1 MANIEA
7 LQSSGDSQTI
17 SLQYSDR
24 ARQSLL
30 TTLRMSIVVW
40 GLIPVTACVLGLF
53 GLLNSEIFSHDSSN
67 RIRDIFLIMSGLV
80 IPTLF
85 LLAIRNLSKSSLL
98 LDKNGM
104 EVPCDLLS
112 TTFRPQ
118 YIPWNTVNK
127 IAFHSS
133 EKSQKKSSDSP
144 LKNEQIVLYI
154 KQQKP
159 VVIKLDRI
167 DIAAC
172 EKLLVCFDVFAGTAE
187 RESLE
192 ELSGLIRVHLRQQA
206 NQNLVALAKGDVL
219 SHTEL
224 WEDELKRRFRA
235 AAFMP
240 LEPGM
245 IMRNGSLTV
254 LRQLA
259 LGGLSAVYL
268 GQLENNS
275 LVVLKESVVPD
286 DAKVELKD
294 KAREM
299 FAREASLL
307 IKLQHPNIVPVL
319 DYFVENSRSYLL
331 LDYIS
336 GQDLRQ
342 YVKQS
347 GRVREGLV
355 LQWAE
360 QIAIIIDYL
369 HKQEPPVIH
378 RDLTPDNLVLRPDGT
393 IVAIDFGAANEF
405 IGNATGTF
413 VGKQSYIAP
422 EQFRG
427 KACLQSD
434 IYAFGGTLYYLLTG
448 EDPEALSQSE
458 PGEKIELSAQLNDL
472 VKRCTDLEVETR
484 MSSATEIIASLQN
497 ISNSQEKA

>member
-1 MANIEA
+1 MANLNAIGRTD
-7 LQSSGDSQTI
+7 GDSQTI
-17 SLQYSDR
+17 SLPYSDQ

-30 TTLRMSIVVW
+30 TTLRMSIVLW
-40 GLIPVTACVLGLF
+40 GLVPAVICVLGLIN
-53 GLLNSEIFSHDSSN
+53 LLISLFSHDTSN
-67 RIRDIFLIMSGLV
+67 SLHDWALVSIGLI
-80 IPTLF
+80 IPTLV
-85 LLAIRNLSKSSLL
+85 LIAIRNLSKSSLL

-112 TTFRPQ
+112 TTLKPH
-118 YIPWNTVNK
+118 YIPWHTINK
-127 IAFHSS
+127 IAFHQNENSN
-133 EKSQKKSSDSP
+133 QKKNDSP
-144 LKNEQIVLYI
+144 LKNEQIVLYL
-154 KQQKP
+154 KQQQP
-159 VVIKLDRI
+159 VVIKLDRL

-172 EKLLVCFDVFAGTAE
+172 EKLLVCFDVFAGAAE
-187 RESLE
+187 HESLDD
-192 ELSGLIRVHLRQQA
+192 LSSLIRSHLRQQA

-240 LEPGM
+240 LEPGV

-286 DAKVELKD
+286 DAKAELKD

-299 FAREASLL
+299 FAREANLL

-355 LQWAE
+355 LQWAH
-360 QIAIIIDYL
+360 QIAVIVDYL

-458 PGEKIELSAQLNDL
+458 PADRIELSPQLNDL
-472 VKRCTDLEVETR
+472 VKSCTDLEVETR
-484 MSSATEIIASLQN
+484 ISSAAEIIDSLQR
-497 ISNSQEKA
+497 ISQEKV

>member
-1 MANIEA
+1 MADI
-7 LQSSGDSQTI
+7 SSLSRHHEDSQTI
-17 SLQYSDR
+17 CLDYSDQ

-30 TTLRMSIVVW
+30 TTLRMSIVLW
-40 GLIPVTACVLGLF
+40 GLIPAVISAFGFINLMISAVSKETSNNLHYWALTSIGL
-53 GLLNSEIFSHDSSN
+53 I
-67 RIRDIFLIMSGLV
+67 
-80 IPTLF
+80 IPTLV
-85 LLAIRNLSKSSLL
+85 LIAIRNLSKSSLL
-98 LDKNGM
+98 LDKNGL
-104 EVPCDLLS
+104 EIPPDLLS
-112 TTFRPQ
+112 TRLKTQ
-118 YIPWNTVNK
+118 YIPWNTINK
-127 IAFHSS
+127 IAFRQNQSD
-133 EKSQKKSSDSP
+133 SQKNSDSP
-144 LKNEQIVLYI
+144 LKNDQIVLYL

-159 VVIKLDRI
+159 VVIKLGRL
-167 DIAAC
+167 DIASC
-172 EKLLVCFDVFAGTAE
+172 EKLLVCFDVFAGRVE
-187 RESLE
+187 RDSLE
-192 ELSGLIRVHLRQQA
+192 ALSGLIKAHLRDQA
-206 NQNLVALAKGDVL
+206 NQSLAALAKGNVL

-240 LEPGM
+240 LEPGV

-275 LVVLKESVVPD
+275 LVVIKESVVPD
-286 DAKVELKD
+286 DAKAELKD

-299 FAREASLL
+299 FAREANLL

-319 DYFVENSRSYLL
+319 DYFVENGRSYLL

-355 LQWAE
+355 LQWAH
-360 QIAIIIDYL
+360 QIAVIIDYL
-369 HKQEPPVIH
+369 HNQSPPVIH
-378 RDLTPDNLVLRPDGT
+378 RDLTPDN
-393 IVAIDFGAANEF
+393 FGAANEF

-413 VGKQSYIAP
+413 VGKQSYISP

-458 PGEKIELSAQLNDL
+458 PAEIIEVSPQLNDL
-472 VKRCTDLEVETR
+472 VKCCTDLELETR
-484 MSSATEIIASLQN
+484 ISSAAEIIESLQR
-497 ISNSQEKA
+497 ISQEKVL

>member
-1 MANIEA
+1 MANIKA
-7 LQSSGDSQTI
+7 LQNASGESQTI
-17 SLQYSDR
+17 SLPYSDKT
-24 ARQSLL
+24 RQSLL
-30 TTLRMSIVVW
+30 TALRMSIVVW
-40 GLIPVTACVLGLF
+40 GLFPMAACLLGVVGLF
-53 GLLNSEIFSHDSSN
+53 YSELISHDPAN
-67 RIRDIFLIMSGLV
+67 RIRDCFLIMSGLV

-85 LLAIRNLSKSSLL
+85 LLAIRNISKSSLL

-112 TTFRPQ
+112 TTLKPQ

-127 IAFHSS
+127 IAFN
-133 EKSQKKSSDSP
+133 SSDKGQKRNQDSA
-144 LKNEQIVLYI
+144 LKNEQIVLYL
-154 KQQKP
+154 KQQQP
-159 VVIKLDRI
+159 VVIKLDRL
-167 DIAAC
+167 DIASC
-172 EKLLVCFDVFAGTAE
+172 EKLLVCFDVFAAAAE
-187 RESLE
+187 RESLG
-192 ELSGLIRVHLRQQA
+192 ELSNLIRSHLRQQA
-206 NQNLVALAKGDVL
+206 NQNLAALAKGDVL

-224 WEDELKRRFRA
+224 WEDELNRRFRA

-240 LEPGM
+240 LEPGV

-275 LVVLKESVVPD
+275 LVVLKESVVPV

-299 FAREASLL
+299 FAREANLL

-342 YVKQS
+342 YVKQN

-355 LQWAE
+355 LQWAH
-360 QIAIIIDYL
+360 QIAVIIDYL

-427 KACLQSD
+427 KASLQSD

-458 PGEKIELSAQLNDL
+458 PAKQIELSSQLNDL
-472 VKRCTDLEVETR
+472 VKSCTDLELETR
-484 MSSATEIIASLQN
+484 ISSAAEIIQSLQR
-497 ISNSQEKA
+497 ISQEKV

>member
-1 MANIEA
+1 MAKLNA
-7 LQSSGDSQTI
+7 LSSADIDSQTI
-17 SLQYSDR
+17 CLDYSDQ
-24 ARQSLL
+24 ARLALL
-30 TTLRMSIVVW
+30 TTLRMSIVLW
-40 GLIPVTACVLGLF
+40 GLVPAVICALGLIS
-53 GLLNSEIFSHDSSN
+53 LLISMFSHDSSN
-67 RIRDIFLIMSGLV
+67 SLHDWALVSIGLL
-80 IPTLF
+80 IPTLV
-85 LLAIRNLSKSSLL
+85 LITIRNLSKSSLL
-98 LDKNGM
+98 LDKNGL
-104 EVPCDLLS
+104 EIPPDLFCTRLK
-112 TTFRPQ
+112 PQ

-127 IAFHSS
+127 IAFNSS
-133 EKSQKKSSDSP
+133 DKGQKRNQDSP
-144 LKNEQIVLYI
+144 LKNEQIVLYL
-154 KQQKP
+154 KQQQP
-159 VVIKLDRI
+159 VVIKLDRL
-167 DIAAC
+167 DIADC
-172 EKLLVCFDVFAGTAE
+172 EKLLVCFDVFAGAAE
-187 RESLE
+187 RQSLGD
-192 ELSGLIRVHLRQQA
+192 LSNLIRSHLRDQA
-206 NQNLVALAKGDVL
+206 NQNLAALTKGDVL

-240 LEPGM
+240 LEPGV

-286 DAKVELKD
+286 DAKAELKD

-319 DYFVENSRSYLL
+319 DYFVENNRSYLL

-355 LQWAE
+355 LQWAH
-360 QIAIIIDYL
+360 QIAVIIDYL

-458 PGEKIELSAQLNDL
+458 PAERIELSSQLNDL
-472 VKRCTDLEVETR
+472 VKSCTDLEVETR
-484 MSSATEIIASLQN
+484 ISSAAEIIDYVQR
-497 ISNSQEKA
+497 ISQQKV

>member
-1 MANIEA
+1 MANLNA
-7 LQSSGDSQTI
+7 LGSTDGDSQTI
-17 SLQYSDR
+17 CLHYADQ

-30 TTLRMSIVVW
+30 TTLRMSIVLWGLVPAVICVW
-40 GLIPVTACVLGLF
+40 GLINLLLAIISQDTVSSLHYWALVSI
-53 GLLNSEIFSHDSSN
+53 GLL
-67 RIRDIFLIMSGLV
+67 
-80 IPTLF
+80 IPTLV
-85 LLAIRNLSKSSLL
+85 LIAIRNLSKSSLL
-98 LDKNGM
+98 LDKNGL
-104 EVPCDLLS
+104 EIPPDLFSSRLK
-112 TTFRPQ
+112 PQ
-118 YIPWNTVNK
+118 YIPWHTINK
-127 IAFHSS
+127 IAFHQS
-133 EKSQKKSSDSP
+133 ENGKQKKNDSP
-144 LKNEQIVLYI
+144 LKNEQIVLYL
-154 KQQKP
+154 KQQQP

-167 DIAAC
+167 DIASC
-172 EKLLVCFDVFAGTAE
+172 EKLLVCFDVFAGAAQ
-187 RESLE
+187 RESLDD
-192 ELSGLIRVHLRQQA
+192 LSSLIKSHLRQQA

-240 LEPGM
+240 LEPGV

-286 DAKVELKD
+286 DAKAELKD

-299 FAREASLL
+299 FAREANLL

-355 LQWAE
+355 LQWAL
-360 QIAIIIDYL
+360 QIAVIVDYL

-458 PGEKIELSAQLNDL
+458 PAEKIELSPQLNDL
-472 VKRCTDLEVETR
+472 IKSCTDLELETR
-484 MSSATEIIASLQN
+484 ISSAAEIIDSLQR
-497 ISNSQEKA
+497 ISQEKV

>member
-1 MANIEA
+1 MAELNA
-7 LQSSGDSQTI
+7 LDRRDEDSQTI
-17 SLQYSDR
+17 CLDYSDQ

-30 TTLRMSIVVW
+30 TSLRMSIVVW
-40 GLIPVTACVLGLF
+40 GLIPAVISAFGLF
-53 GLLNSEIFSHDSSN
+53 NLLISIISHNENDRLNDWALISIGLI
-67 RIRDIFLIMSGLV
+67 
-80 IPTLF
+80 IPTLV
-85 LLAIRNLSKSSLL
+85 LIAIRNLSKAHLL
-98 LDKNGM
+98 LDKNGL
-104 EVPCDLLS
+104 EIPPDLLS
-112 TTFRPQ
+112 TRLKAQ
-118 YIPWNTVNK
+118 YIPWNTINK
-127 IAFHSS
+127 IAFHQS
-133 EKSQKKSSDSP
+133 ESDKQKKIESP
-144 LKNEQIVLYI
+144 LKSDQIVLYL
-154 KQQKP
+154 KQQQP
-159 VVIKLDRI
+159 VAIKLDRL
-167 DIAAC
+167 DIASC
-172 EKLLVCFDVFAGTAE
+172 EKLLVCLDVFAGGVE

-192 ELSGLIRVHLRQQA
+192 VLSNLIKTHLRDQA
-206 NQNLVALAKGDVL
+206 NQSLAALAKGNVL

-240 LEPGM
+240 LEPGV

-299 FAREASLL
+299 FAREANLL

-355 LQWAE
+355 LQWAH
-360 QIAIIIDYL
+360 QIAVIIDYL
-369 HKQEPPVIH
+369 HKQEPPIIH

-413 VGKQSYIAP
+413 VGKQSYISP

-458 PGEKIELSAQLNDL
+458 PAEIIEVSPQLNDL
-472 VKRCTDLEVETR
+472 VKCCTDLELETR
-484 MSSATEIIASLQN
+484 IKSAAEIIESLQR
-497 ISNSQEKA
+497 ISQEKVL

>member
-7 LQSSGDSQTI
+7 LQSAGDSQTI

-112 TTFRPQ
+112 TTFKAQ

-133 EKSQKKSSDSP
+133 EKSQKKSSEP

-154 KQQKP
+154 RQQKP

-307 IKLQHPNIVPVL
+307 IKLKHPNIVPVL

-331 LDYIS
+331 LDYI
-336 GQDLRQ
+336 
-342 YVKQS
+342 
-347 GRVREGLV
+347 
-355 LQWAE
+355 
-360 QIAIIIDYL
+360 
-369 HKQEPPVIH
+369 
-378 RDLTPDNLVLRPDGT
+378 
-393 IVAIDFGAANEF
+393 
-405 IGNATGTF
+405 
-413 VGKQSYIAP
+413 
-422 EQFRG
+422 
-427 KACLQSD
+427 
-434 IYAFGGTLYYLLTG
+434 
-448 EDPEALSQSE
+448 
-458 PGEKIELSAQLNDL
+458 
-472 VKRCTDLEVETR
+472 
-484 MSSATEIIASLQN
+484 
-497 ISNSQEKA
+497 

>member
-1 MANIEA
+1 MANIKA
-7 LQSSGDSQTI
+7 LQNASGESQTI
-17 SLQYSDR
+17 SLPYSDKT
-24 ARQSLL
+24 RQTLL
-30 TTLRMSIVVW
+30 TALRMSIVVW
-40 GLIPVTACVLGLF
+40 GLFPMALCLLGVVGLF
-53 GLLNSEIFSHDSSN
+53 YSELISHEPAN
-67 RIRDIFLIMSGLV
+67 RIRDCFLIMSGLV

-85 LLAIRNLSKSSLL
+85 LLAIRNISKSSLL

-112 TTFRPQ
+112 TTLKPQ

-127 IAFHSS
+127 IAFN
-133 EKSQKKSSDSP
+133 SSDKGQKRIQDSA
-144 LKNEQIVLYI
+144 LKNEQIVLYL
-154 KQQKP
+154 KQQQP
-159 VVIKLDRI
+159 VVIKLDRL
-167 DIAAC
+167 DIASC
-172 EKLLVCFDVFAGTAE
+172 EKLLVCFDVFAAAAE
-187 RESLE
+187 RESLG
-192 ELSGLIRVHLRQQA
+192 ELSNLIRSHLRQQA
-206 NQNLVALAKGDVL
+206 NQNLAALAKGDVL

-224 WEDELKRRFRA
+224 WEDELNRRFRA

-240 LEPGM
+240 LEPGV

-275 LVVLKESVVPD
+275 LVVLKESVVPV

-299 FAREASLL
+299 FAREANLL

-342 YVKQS
+342 YVKQN

-355 LQWAE
+355 LQWAH
-360 QIAIIIDYL
+360 QIAVIIDYL

-427 KACLQSD
+427 KASLQSD

-458 PGEKIELSAQLNDL
+458 PAKQIELSSQLNDL
-472 VKRCTDLEVETR
+472 VKSCTDLELETR
-484 MSSATEIIASLQN
+484 ISSAAEIIQSLQR
-497 ISNSQEKA
+497 ISQEKV

>member
-1 MANIEA
+1 MAELNA
-7 LQSSGDSQTI
+7 LDRRDEDSQTI
-17 SLQYSDR
+17 CLDYSDQ

-30 TTLRMSIVVW
+30 TSLRMSIVVW
-40 GLIPVTACVLGLF
+40 GLIPAVISAFGLF
-53 GLLNSEIFSHDSSN
+53 NLLISIISHNENDRLNDWALISIGLI
-67 RIRDIFLIMSGLV
+67 
-80 IPTLF
+80 IPTLV
-85 LLAIRNLSKSSLL
+85 LIAIRNLSKAHLL
-98 LDKNGM
+98 LDKNGL
-104 EVPCDLLS
+104 EIPPDLLS
-112 TTFRPQ
+112 TRLKAQ
-118 YIPWNTVNK
+118 YIPWNTINK
-127 IAFHSS
+127 IAFHQS
-133 EKSQKKSSDSP
+133 ESDKQKKIESP
-144 LKNEQIVLYI
+144 LKSDQIVLYL
-154 KQQKP
+154 KQQQP
-159 VVIKLDRI
+159 VAIKLDRL
-167 DIAAC
+167 DIASC
-172 EKLLVCFDVFAGTAE
+172 EKLLVCLDVFAGGVE

-192 ELSGLIRVHLRQQA
+192 VLSNLIKTHLRDQA
-206 NQNLVALAKGDVL
+206 NQSLAALAKGNVL

-240 LEPGM
+240 LEPGV

-299 FAREASLL
+299 FAREANLL

-355 LQWAE
+355 LQWAH
-360 QIAIIIDYL
+360 QIAVIIHYL
-369 HKQEPPVIH
+369 HKQEPPIIH

-413 VGKQSYIAP
+413 VGKQSYISP

-458 PGEKIELSAQLNDL
+458 PAEIIEVSPQLNDL
-472 VKRCTDLEVETR
+472 VKCCTDLELETR
-484 MSSATEIIASLQN
+484 IKSAAEIIESLQR
-497 ISNSQEKA
+497 ISQEKVL

>member
-1 MANIEA
+1 MANMSAVGSYE
-7 LQSSGDSQTI
+7 GDSQTI
-17 SLQYSDR
+17 SLHYADK
-24 ARQSLL
+24 ARLSLL
-30 TTLRMSIVVW
+30 TAMRMSIVLW
-40 GLIPVTACVLGLF
+40 GLLPAAACLLGIV
-53 GLLNSEIFSHDSSN
+53 GLAMSTLGYQPASN
-67 RIRDIFLIMSGLV
+67 LGRDAFLMMVGLI

-85 LLAIRNLSKSSLL
+85 LLGIRHLTKSSLL
-98 LDKNGM
+98 LDKNGI
-104 EVPCDLLS
+104 EVPPDLIS
-112 TTFRPQ
+112 TQLKPL
-118 YIPWNTVNK
+118 YIPWNSINK
-127 IAFHSS
+127 IAFNGNDSTPR
-133 EKSQKKSSDSP
+133 KNNDSP
-144 LKNEQIVLYI
+144 LKGEQIVLYL
-154 KQQKP
+154 KEQKP
-159 VVIKLDRI
+159 VVIKLERL

-172 EKLLVCFDVFAGTAE
+172 EKLLVCFDVFAGMAE
-187 RESLE
+187 RQSLD
-192 ELSGLIRVHLRQQA
+192 ELSNLIRLHLRNQA
-206 NQNLVALAKGDVL
+206 NQNLAALVKGDVL

-240 LEPGM
+240 LEPGV

-268 GQLENNS
+268 GQLDNNS

-286 DAKVELKD
+286 DAKLELKD

-299 FAREASLL
+299 FAREANLL
-307 IKLQHPNIVPVL
+307 MKLQHPNVVPVL

-342 YVKQS
+342 YIKQS
-347 GRVREGLV
+347 GRAREGLV
-355 LQWAE
+355 LQWAQ
-360 QIAIIIDYL
+360 QIANIIEYL

-378 RDLTPDNLVLRPDGT
+378 RDLTPDNLVLRHDGT

-458 PGEKIELSAQLNDL
+458 PGEKVEISSQLNDL
-472 VKRCTDLEVETR
+472 VKSCTELEVETR
-484 MSSATEIIASLQN
+484 ISSAAEIIAALQS
-497 ISNSQEKA
+497 ITQEKV

>member
-1 MANIEA
+1 MANIKA
-7 LQSSGDSQTI
+7 LQNASGESQTI
-17 SLQYSDR
+17 SLPYSDKT
-24 ARQSLL
+24 RQSLL
-30 TTLRMSIVVW
+30 TALRMSIVVW
-40 GLIPVTACVLGLF
+40 GLLPMAACLLGVVGLF
-53 GLLNSEIFSHDSSN
+53 YSELISHEPAN
-67 RIRDIFLIMSGLV
+67 RIRDCFLIMSGLV

-85 LLAIRNLSKSSLL
+85 LLAIRNISKSSLL

-112 TTFRPQ
+112 TTLKPQ

-127 IAFHSS
+127 IAFH
-133 EKSQKKSSDSP
+133 QKGDSKQKRHNSP
-144 LKNEQIVLYI
+144 LKNEQIVLYL
-154 KQQKP
+154 KQQRP
-159 VVIKLDRI
+159 VVIKLDRL
-167 DIAAC
+167 DIASC
-172 EKLLVCFDVFAGTAE
+172 EKLLVCFDVFAGAAE
-187 RESLE
+187 RESLGD
-192 ELSGLIRVHLRQQA
+192 LSNLIRSHLRQQA
-206 NQNLVALAKGDVL
+206 NQNLAALAKGDVL

-240 LEPGM
+240 LEPGV

-299 FAREASLL
+299 FAREANLL
-307 IKLQHPNIVPVL
+307 IKLQHSNIVPVL

-355 LQWAE
+355 IQWAH
-360 QIAIIIDYL
+360 QIAVIIDYL

-458 PGEKIELSAQLNDL
+458 PAKQIELSPQLNDL
-472 VKRCTDLEVETR
+472 VKSCTDLELETR
-484 MSSATEIIASLQN
+484 ISSAAEIIEYLQR
-497 ISNSQEKA
+497 ISQEKV

>member
-1 MANIEA
+1 MAELNA
-7 LQSSGDSQTI
+7 LDRRDEDSQTI
-17 SLQYSDR
+17 CLDYSDQ

-30 TTLRMSIVVW
+30 TSLRMSIVVW
-40 GLIPVTACVLGLF
+40 GLIPAVISAFGLF
-53 GLLNSEIFSHDSSN
+53 NLLISIISHNESDRLNDWALISIGLI
-67 RIRDIFLIMSGLV
+67 
-80 IPTLF
+80 IPTLV
-85 LLAIRNLSKSSLL
+85 LIAIRNLSKAHLL
-98 LDKNGM
+98 LDKNGL
-104 EVPCDLLS
+104 EIPPDLLS
-112 TTFRPQ
+112 TRLKAQ
-118 YIPWNTVNK
+118 YIPWHSINK
-127 IAFHSS
+127 IVFHQS
-133 EKSQKKSSDSP
+133 EPDKQKKIESP
-144 LKNEQIVLYI
+144 LKSDQIVLYL
-154 KQQKP
+154 KQQQP
-159 VVIKLDRI
+159 VAIKLDRL
-167 DIAAC
+167 DIASC
-172 EKLLVCFDVFAGTAE
+172 EKLLVCLDVFAGGVE

-192 ELSGLIRVHLRQQA
+192 VLSNLIKTHLRDQA
-206 NQNLVALAKGDVL
+206 NQSLAALARGNVL

-319 DYFVENSRSYLL
+319 DYFVENGRSYLL

-355 LQWAE
+355 LQWAH
-360 QIAIIIDYL
+360 QIAVIIDYL
-369 HKQEPPVIH
+369 HKQEPPIIH
-378 RDLTPDNLVLRPDGT
+378 RDLTPDNLVLRPDGS

-413 VGKQSYIAP
+413 VGKQSYISP

-458 PGEKIELSAQLNDL
+458 PAEIIEVSPQLNDL
-472 VKRCTDLEVETR
+472 VKCCTDLELETR
-484 MSSATEIIASLQN
+484 ISSAAEIIESLQR
-497 ISNSQEKA
+497 ISQEKVL

>member
-1 MANIEA
+1 MANIKV
-7 LQSSGDSQTI
+7 LQNSTGESQTI
-17 SLQYSDR
+17 SLPYSDKT
-24 ARQSLL
+24 RQTLL
-30 TTLRMSIVVW
+30 TALRMSIVVW
-40 GLIPVTACVLGLF
+40 GLFPMAACLLGVVGLF
-53 GLLNSEIFSHDSSN
+53 YSELISHESVN
-67 RIRDIFLIMSGLV
+67 RIRDCFLIMSGLV

-104 EVPCDLLS
+104 EVPSDLLS
-112 TTFRPQ
+112 TTLKPQ
-118 YIPWNTVNK
+118 YIPWNTINK
-127 IAFHSS
+127 IAFHQKENS
-133 EKSQKKSSDSP
+133 KQKKNDSP
-144 LKNEQIVLYI
+144 LKNEQIVLYL
-154 KQQKP
+154 KQQQP
-159 VVIKLDRI
+159 VVIKLDRL
-167 DIAAC
+167 DIASC
-172 EKLLVCFDVFAGTAE
+172 EKLLVCFDVFAGAAE
-187 RESLE
+187 HESLDD
-192 ELSGLIRVHLRQQA
+192 LSSLIRSHLRDQA
-206 NQNLVALAKGDVL
+206 NQNLVALAKGDIL

-240 LEPGM
+240 LEPGV

-286 DAKVELKD
+286 DAKAELKD

-299 FAREASLL
+299 FAREAKLL

-331 LDYIS
+331 LDYIC

-342 YVKQS
+342 YVKQN

-355 LQWAE
+355 LQWAH
-360 QIAIIIDYL
+360 QIAVIVDYL

-458 PGEKIELSAQLNDL
+458 PAEIIELSSQLNDL
-472 VKRCTDLEVETR
+472 VKSCTDLEVETR
-484 MSSATEIIASLQN
+484 ISSAAEIIDSLQR
-497 ISNSQEKA
+497 ISQEKV